1 MANENFTEKRY
12 NLFLAELALD
22 GNVTRAANAVGVD
35 RSNAYQ
41 RRLRNPTFAQHWDD
55 AIESFADAV
64 EAEAYRRAVTGTT
77 KGIWWQG
84 ARVGEEQQ
92 WSDSLLLALL
102 KAKRPAQYGDKS
114 KMEVSGADGGPIK
127 TEESPTAIGRKLAFA
142 LAVAMRALEQERSA
156 AGEAPGAPGVDPG
169 SGEAMA

>member
-1 MANENFTEKRY
+1 MATENFTEKRY

-22 GNVTRAANAVGVD
+22 GNVTRAAKAVGVD

-41 RRLRNPTFAQHWDD
+41 RRLRNPEFALRWDD

-77 KGIWWQG
+77 KGIWHQG
-84 ARVGEEQQ
+84 AKVGEEQQ

-102 KAKRPAQYGDKS
+102 KAKRPGQYGDKS
-114 KMEVSGADGGPIK
+114 KMELSGPDGSALKI
-127 TEESPTAIGRKLAFA
+127 EESPTAIGRRIAFA
-142 LAVAMRALEQERSA
+142 LAVALRDKGKA
-156 AGEAPGAPGVDPG
+156 AGEAPDALPLI
-169 SGEAMA
+169 SAMA

>member
-22 GNVTRAANAVGVD
+22 GNVTRAAKAVGVD

-41 RRLRNPTFAQHWDD
+41 RRLRNPTFAQRWDD
-55 AIESFADAV
+55 AVESFADAV

-92 WSDSLLLALL
+92 WSDALLLALL
-102 KAKRPAQYGDKS
+102 KAKRPREYGDRS
-114 KMEVSGADGGPIK
+114 KVEVGNADDKPFK
-127 TEESPTAIGRKLAFA
+127 TEASPTAVARTILHAFA
-142 LAVAMRALEQERSA
+142 LGLRKKTN
-156 AGEAPGAPGVDPG
+156 GGAPGPLPDD
-169 SGEAMA
+169 GEGMA

>member
-1 MANENFTEKRY
+1 MATENFTEKRY

-41 RRLRNPTFAQHWDD
+41 RRLRNPTFAQRWDD
-55 AIESFADAV
+55 AIETFADAV

-102 KAKRPAQYGDKS
+102 KAKRPREYGDRS
-114 KMEVSGADGGPIK
+114 KLELTGAGGGPVQV
-127 TEESPTAIGRKLAFA
+127 EESPIAVARKIAFA
-142 LAVAMRALEQERSA
+142 LHLGLRAAQQ
-156 AGEAPGAPGVDPG
+156 
-169 SGEAMA
+169 SGQDLA

>member
-1 MANENFTEKRY
+1 MANFTEKRY
-12 NLFLAELALD
+12 SLFLAELALD

-41 RRLRNPTFAQHWDD
+41 RRLRNPEFAKRWDD
-55 AIESFADAV
+55 ALESFADAV
-64 EAEAYRRAVTGTT
+64 EAEAFRRAVTGTT

-102 KAKRPAQYGDKS
+102 KAKRPQQYGDAS
-114 KMEVSGADGGPIK
+114 RIQLTGAEGGPVKI
-127 TEESPTAIGRKLAFA
+127 EESPTAIGRRIAYA
-142 LAVAMRALEQERSA
+142 LAVALRDKDKA
-156 AGEAPGAPGVDPG
+156 AGEAPDAPGADLCDG
-169 SGEAMA
+169 LT

>member
-1 MANENFTEKRY
+1 METENFTEKRY

-22 GNVTRAANAVGVD
+22 GNVTRAAKAVGVD

-41 RRLRNPTFAQHWDD
+41 RRLRNPEFAKRWDD
-55 AIESFADAV
+55 ALEAFADAV

-102 KAKRPAQYGDKS
+102 KAKRPQQYGDTS
-114 KMEVSGADGGPIK
+114 KIQLTGSDGGPVRV
-127 TEESPTAIGRKLAFA
+127 EETPYAIARRIAFA
-142 LAVAMRALEQERSA
+142 LAVAMRAKEQERSA
-156 AGEAPGAPGVDPG
+156 AGEAPGVPGVDLCDG
-169 SGEAMA
+169 LT

>member
-1 MANENFTEKRY
+1 MATENFTEKRY

-22 GNVTRAANAVGVD
+22 GNATRAAKAVGVD

-41 RRLRNPTFAQHWDD
+41 RRLRNPTFARRWDD

-64 EAEAYRRAVTGTT
+64 EAEAFRRAVTGTT

-102 KAKRPAQYGDKS
+102 KAKRPREYGDRS
-114 KMEVSGADGGPIK
+114 KLELTGAESGPVKI
-127 TEESPTAIGRKLAFA
+127 EESPTAIGRRIAFA
-142 LAVAMRALEQERSA
+142 LILAARAKAEGRSPDA
-156 AGEAPGAPGVDPG
+156 DDGRA
-169 SGEAMA
+169 SGLS